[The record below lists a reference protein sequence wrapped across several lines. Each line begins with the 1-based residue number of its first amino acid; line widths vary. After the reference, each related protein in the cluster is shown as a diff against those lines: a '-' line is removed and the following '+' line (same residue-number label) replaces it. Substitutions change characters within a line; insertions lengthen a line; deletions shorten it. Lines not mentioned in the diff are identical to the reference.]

1 MSEVG
6 GSPPRPRPSIAGRPS
21 LAGAPRGPRAL
32 QRLLSRPIVESTLG
46 GLIIT
51 SAALTVVETTSTAPS
66 PWVVYGV
73 QAITA
78 LFVVELVTR
87 FRISPSRRGFFREY
101 WLDVLSVLPLV
112 AALDLPFVEGAS
124 ARPPNWLAA
133 LALLRIFRLLRLLK
147 IARHRVLLFPRVLR
161 KGAREVFFA
170 SGLVMLAVVFA
181 SSALVMFERD
191 ANPALRTF
199 PQAFWFSVY
208 SVIATEPIP
217 GPPQTL
223 GGHVVA
229 VFVIMTGLFTFAT
242 VVGTISALVS
252 DRMRSGDLIMDWED
266 LRDHL
271 IVCGWNRKAEII
283 IKEFIAA
290 YPDDDRPIVVL
301 AELEGGV
308 PQLRDAASRTRV
320 QFLNDDF
327 TKLEALEKV
336 GIRRAARCILLADTS
351 KGRKERDADAR
362 TVLAA
367 LTIERLNP
375 GIYTV
380 AEINRREHA
389 HHLEMGKVN
398 DYVVSGEQSAF
409 LLAQSAIT
417 RGVMSVFSELLTR
430 EHGNRFSRC
439 SLTHAWKGRSFL
451 ELMVHMK
458 EEHNALLVGVEE
470 NEKIVVNP
478 TAYVFKGD
486 EDVVLIAARDV
497 KL

>member
-1 MSEVG
+1 MSDSPAARFAREPQAS
-6 GSPPRPRPSIAGRPS
+6 GS
-21 LAGAPRGPRAL
+21 RGAL
-32 QRLLSRPIVESTLG
+32 QRLLNRPWVETTLG
-46 GLIIT
+46 GLII
-51 SAALTVVETTSTAPS
+51 SSVALTVIETTSTFPS
-66 PWVVYGV
+66 RSVVFGV
-73 QAITA
+73 HAISLIFLLELTA
-78 LFVVELVTR
+78 R
-87 FRISPSRRGFFREY
+87 FRVAPSRRGFFKEY
-101 WLDVLSVLPLV
+101 WLDLISVLPLL
-112 AALDLPFVEGAS
+112 AAADLPFVEGAS
-124 ARPPNWLAA
+124 ATPPSWLAA
-133 LALLRIFRLLRLLK
+133 LGLLRIFRLLRLLK

-161 KGAREVFFA
+161 KGARELFFA

-191 ANPALRTF
+191 SNPALRTF

-217 GPPQTL
+217 GPPQTF

-229 VFVIMTGLFTFAT
+229 VVVIITGLFTFAT

-252 DRMRSGDLIMDWED
+252 DRMRDGDLIMDWED

-271 IVCGWNRKAEII
+271 IVCGWSRKAEII
-283 IKEFIAA
+283 IKEYVAA
-290 YPDDDRPIVVL
+290 YPDDDRTIVVL
-301 AELEGGV
+301 AELEGGI

-327 TKLEALEKV
+327 TKLEALEKA

-375 GIYTV
+375 AIYTV

-439 SLTHAWKGRSFL
+439 SLTGKWKDRTFL

-458 EEHNALLVGVEE
+458 EEHNALLVGVEQD
-470 NEKIVVNP
+470 EKIVVNP
-478 TAYVFKGD
+478 TSYIFKGD

>member
-1 MSEVG
+1 MNDGPAARFAREPHLVG
-6 GSPPRPRPSIAGRPS
+6 SR
-21 LAGAPRGPRAL
+21 GAL
-32 QRLLSRPIVESTLG
+32 HRLLHRPWVETVLG
-46 GLIIT
+46 GLIIA
-51 SAALTVVETTSTAPS
+51 SVALTVIETTTRNPS
-66 PWVVYGV
+66 RLVVFSV
-73 QAITA
+73 HAISVVF
-78 LFVVELVTR
+78 LFELAARLRVA
-87 FRISPSRRGFFREY
+87 PSRRGFFNEY
-101 WLDVLSVLPLV
+101 WLDVVSVMPLLAV
-112 AALDLPFVEGAS
+112 IDLPFVEVS
-124 ARPPNWLAA
+124 APAPPSWFAA
-133 LALLRIFRLLRLLK
+133 LGLLRIFRLLRLLK

-161 KGAREVFFA
+161 KGARELFFA

-181 SSALVMFERD
+181 SSALVMFERET
-191 ANPALRTF
+191 NPALRTF
-199 PQAFWFSVY
+199 SQAFWFSVY

-217 GPPQTL
+217 GPPQTF

-229 VFVIMTGLFTFAT
+229 VFVIITGLFTFAT

-252 DRMRSGDLIMDWED
+252 DRMRDGDLIMDWED
-266 LRDHL
+266 LKDHL
-271 IVCGWNRKAEII
+271 IVCGWSRKAELI
-283 IKEFIAA
+283 IKEYIAA

-308 PQLRDAASRTRV
+308 PQIRDAASRARI

-327 TKLEALEKV
+327 TKLEALEKAGV
-336 GIRRAARCILLADTS
+336 RRAARCILLADTS
-351 KGRKERDADAR
+351 RGRKERDADAR

-375 GIYTV
+375 AIYTV

-439 SLTHAWKGRSFL
+439 SLTKDWKGRTFL

-458 EEHNALLVGVEE
+458 EEHNALLVGVEQD
-470 NEKIVVNP
+470 EKIVVNP
-478 TAYVFKGD
+478 TSYVFKGN

>member
-1 MSEVG
+1 MSEV
-6 GSPPRPRPSIAGRPS
+6 
-21 LAGAPRGPRAL
+21 AGARATPVTREPPAPGPRGGV
-32 QRLLSRPIVESTLG
+32 QRLLGRAWVESTLG
-46 GLIIT
+46 GLIIV
-51 SAALTVVETTSTAPS
+51 SAALTVIETTTVNPS
-66 PWVVYGV
+66 VRVVYAV
-73 QAITA
+73 HAIT
-78 LFVVELVTR
+78 LVFVVELFLR
-87 FRISPSRRGFFREY
+87 FRIAASRRSFFREY
-101 WLDVLSVLPLV
+101 WLDVISVLPLA
-112 AALDLPFVEGAS
+112 AALDLPFVHDAS
-124 ARPPNWLAA
+124 ATPPGWLAA
-133 LALLRIFRLLRLLK
+133 LALLRIFRVLRLLK

-170 SGLVMLAVVFA
+170 SGLVLLVVVFA
-181 SSALVMFERD
+181 SSALVMFERE
-191 ANPALRTF
+191 ANPSLGTF
-199 PQAFWFSVY
+199 SQAFWFSVY
-208 SVIATEPIP
+208 SVVAAEPIP

-229 VFVIMTGLFTFAT
+229 VFVILTGLFTFAT

-252 DRMRSGDLIMDWED
+252 DRMRSGDILVDWED
-266 LRDHL
+266 LRDHM

-283 IKEFIAA
+283 IREFIAA

-308 PQLRDAASRTRV
+308 PQLRDAPSRARV

-327 TKLEALEKV
+327 TKLEALEKA

-375 GIYTV
+375 AIYTV
-380 AEINRREHA
+380 AEIHRREHA

-439 SLTHAWKGRSFL
+439 SLTSEWKGKSFL

-458 EEHNALLVGVEE
+458 EEHNALLVGVEDG
-470 NEKIVVNP
+470 EKIVVNP
-478 TAYVFKGD
+478 TSYVFTGS

>member
-1 MSEVG
+1 MKT
-6 GSPPRPRPSIAGRPS
+6 RPRRPS
-21 LAGAPRGPRAL
+21 PAI
-32 QRLLSRPIVESTLG
+32 QRLLGRPWVETALG
-46 GLIIT
+46 GLIIG
-51 SAALTVVETTSTAPS
+51 SAALTVIETTSSIPN
-66 PWVVYGV
+66 PRVVYLV
-73 QAITA
+73 HAISA
-78 LFVVELVTR
+78 VFVAELFLR
-87 FRISPSRRGFFREY
+87 FRIAPSRRGFFKEY
-101 WLDVLSVLPLV
+101 WLDILSVLPLLT
-112 AALDLPFVEGAS
+112 AARLPFVEGAS
-124 ARPPNWLAA
+124 ATPPGWLAA

-181 SSALVMFERD
+181 SSALVTFERET
-191 ANPALRTF
+191 NPSLSSF

-217 GPPQTL
+217 GPPHTF

-229 VFVIMTGLFTFAT
+229 VFVILTGLFTFAT

-252 DRMRSGDLIMDWED
+252 DRMRSGDLIMDWDD
-266 LRDHL
+266 LKDHL
-271 IVCGWNRKAEII
+271 IICGFNRKAEII
-283 IKEFIAA
+283 IREYITAN
-290 YPDDDRPIVVL
+290 PDDERPIVVL
-301 AELEGGV
+301 AELEGGI

-320 QFLNDDF
+320 QFMNDDF

-336 GIRRAARCILLADTS
+336 GVRRAARCILLADTS

-375 GIYTV
+375 DVYTV
-380 AEINRREHA
+380 AEIHRREHA

-439 SLTHAWKGRSFL
+439 SLTNDWKGRSFL

-470 NEKIVVNP
+470 GEKIVVNP
-478 TAYVFKGD
+478 TSYVFKGD

-497 KL
+497 RL

>member
-1 MSEVG
+1 MSVLQ
-6 GSPPRPRPSIAGRPS
+6 RFLGRPV
-21 LAGAPRGPRAL
+21 
-32 QRLLSRPIVESTLG
+32 VESTLG

-51 SAALTVVETTSTAPS
+51 SVALTVVETTSTS
-66 PWVVYGV
+66 PNRWVVLAV
-73 QAITA
+73 HAISVV
-78 LFVVELVTR
+78 FVVELVAR
-87 FRISPSRRGFFREY
+87 FRIAPSRRGFFKEY
-101 WLDVLSVLPLV
+101 WLDVLSVMPLLAV
-112 AALDLPFVEGAS
+112 ADLPFVQGAS
-124 ARPPNWLAA
+124 ATPASWFAA
-133 LALLRIFRLLRLLK
+133 LGLLRIFRLLRLLK
-147 IARHRVLLFPRVLR
+147 IARHRALLFPRVIR
-161 KGAREVFFA
+161 KGARELFFA

-191 ANPALRTF
+191 SNPALRTF

-217 GPPQTL
+217 GPPQTF

-271 IVCGWNRKAEII
+271 IVCGWSRKAEII
-283 IKEFIAA
+283 IKEYIAA
-290 YPDDDRPIVVL
+290 SPDDDRPIVVI
-301 AELEGGV
+301 AELEGGI
-308 PQLRDAASRTRV
+308 PQVRDVGSRQRV

-327 TKLEALEKV
+327 TKLEALEKAGV
-336 GIRRAARCILLADTS
+336 RRAARCILLADTS

-375 GIYTV
+375 AIYTV

-439 SLTHAWKGRSFL
+439 SLTHAWKGKSFL

-458 EEHNALLVGVEE
+458 EEHNALLVGVEQD
-470 NEKIVVNP
+470 EKIVVNP
-478 TAYVFKGD
+478 TSYVFKGN

>member
-1 MSEVG
+1 MNEARGRVTRE
-6 GSPPRPRPSIAGRPS
+6 PPPP
-21 LAGAPRGPRAL
+21 GPRDPL
-32 QRLLSRPIVESTLG
+32 QRLLGKPWVETLLG

-51 SAALTVVETTSTAPS
+51 SAALTVVETTTVQPS
-66 PWVVYGV
+66 PDVVRAV
-73 QAITA
+73 HAISAIFA
-78 LFVVELVTR
+78 LELAAR
-87 FRISPSRRGFFREY
+87 FRVAPSRRGFFKEY
-101 WLDVLSVLPLV
+101 WLDLISVVPLF
-112 AALDLPFVEGAS
+112 AALRLPFVEGAS
-124 ARPPNWLAA
+124 ATPPQWLAA
-133 LALLRIFRLLRLLK
+133 LALFRIFRLLRLLK
-147 IARHRVLLFPRVLR
+147 IARHRALLFPRVLR

-191 ANPALRTF
+191 SNPSLRTF

-208 SVIATEPIP
+208 SVVAAEPIP
-217 GPPQTL
+217 GPPQTF

-229 VFVIMTGLFTFAT
+229 VMVILTGLFTFAT

-252 DRMRSGDLIMDWED
+252 DRMRTGDLIMEWED
-266 LRDHL
+266 LKDHL
-271 IVCGWNRKAEII
+271 IVCGFNRKAEII
-283 IKEFIAA
+283 IREYVAA

-301 AELEGGV
+301 AELEAGA
-308 PQLRDAASRTRV
+308 PQLRDPASRARV

-327 TKLEALEKV
+327 TKLEALEKAGV
-336 GIRRAARCILLADTS
+336 RRAARCILLADTS

-375 GIYTV
+375 AVYTV
-380 AEINRREHA
+380 AEIHRREHA

-439 SLTHAWKGRSFL
+439 SVTTPWKGKTFL
-451 ELMVHMK
+451 ELMIHMK
-458 EEHNALLVGVEE
+458 EEHNALLIGVEQD
-470 NEKIVVNP
+470 EKIVVNP
-478 TAYVFKGD
+478 TEYVLKGD
-486 EDVVLIAARDV
+486 EDVVLIAAHDV

>member
-1 MSEVG
+1 MNDARGRVTRD
-6 GSPPRPRPSIAGRPS
+6 PPPIPRE
-21 LAGAPRGPRAL
+21 PRK
-32 QRLLSRPIVESTLG
+32 RLLGKPWVETLLG
-46 GLIIT
+46 ALILT
-51 SAALTVVETTSTAPS
+51 SAALTVIETTAVHPTPN
-66 PWVVYGV
+66 VVHAV
-73 QAITA
+73 HAISA
-78 LFVVELVTR
+78 VFVVELLLR
-87 FRISPSRRGFFREY
+87 FRAARSRRAFLEEY
-101 WLDVLSVLPLV
+101 WLDLISVLPV
-112 AALDLPFVEGAS
+112 FAALHLPFVEGTTAP
-124 ARPPNWLAA
+124 RPQWLAA

-147 IARHRVLLFPRVLR
+147 IARHRALLFPRVLR

-170 SGLVMLAVVFA
+170 SGLVMLAVIFA

-191 ANPALRTF
+191 SNPSLRTF

-208 SVIATEPIP
+208 SVVAAEPIP

-229 VFVIMTGLFTFAT
+229 VMVILTGLFTFAT
-242 VVGTISALVS
+242 VVGTISALVA
-252 DRMRSGDLIMDWED
+252 DRMRTGDLIMEWED
-266 LRDHL
+266 LKDHL

-283 IKEFIAA
+283 IREFVAA
-290 YPDDDRPIVVL
+290 YPDDERPIVVV
-301 AELEGGV
+301 AELEAGI
-308 PQLRDAASRTRV
+308 PQLIDPASRARV

-327 TKLEALEKV
+327 TKLEAIEKAGV
-336 GIRRAARCILLADTS
+336 RRAARCILLSDMA

-375 GIYTV
+375 AIYTV
-380 AEINRREHA
+380 AEIHRREHA
-389 HHLEMGKVN
+389 IHLEMGKVN

-439 SLTHAWKGRSFL
+439 SVTKTWKGRTFL
-451 ELMVHMK
+451 DLMIHMK
-458 EEHNALLVGVEE
+458 EKHNALLIGVEQD
-470 NEKIVVNP
+470 EKIVVNP
-478 TAYVFKGD
+478 TGYVLRGD
-486 EDVVLIAARDV
+486 EDVVLIAAHDV

>member
-1 MSEVG
+1 MSQSAVA
-6 GSPPRPRPSIAGRPS
+6 P
-21 LAGAPRGPRAL
+21 PRGPRGGL
-32 QRLLSRPIVESTLG
+32 QRFFSRPLVETTLG
-46 GLIIT
+46 GLIIA
-51 SAALTVVETTSTAPS
+51 SAALTVTEATAVHSMPF
-66 PWVVYGV
+66 VVYGV
-73 QAITA
+73 HAISA
-78 LFVVELVTR
+78 IFAIELIAR
-87 FRISPSRRGFFREY
+87 FRVAPSHRGFFREY
-101 WLDVLSVLPLV
+101 WLDMLSVLPLV
-112 AALDLPFVEGAS
+112 AALRLPFVEGPEAV
-124 ARPPNWLAA
+124 PPGWLTA
-133 LALLRIFRLLRLLK
+133 LALLRILRLLRLLK

-170 SGLVMLAVVFA
+170 SGFVMLVVVFA

-191 ANPALRTF
+191 ANPSLRTF

-208 SVIATEPIP
+208 SVIATEPVP
-217 GPPQTL
+217 GPPQTF

-229 VFVIMTGLFTFAT
+229 VFVILTGLFTFAT
-242 VVGTISALVS
+242 VVGTISAVVS
-252 DRMRSGDLIMDWED
+252 DRMRSGDLIVDWED

-271 IVCGWNRKAEII
+271 IICGFNRKAEII
-283 IKEFIAA
+283 IKEYITAN
-290 YPDDDRPIVVL
+290 PDDDRAIVVV
-301 AELEGGV
+301 AELENGI
-308 PQLRDAASRTRV
+308 PQLRDAVSRTRV

-327 TKLEALEKV
+327 TKIDALEKAGV
-336 GIRRAARCILLADTS
+336 RRAARCILLADTS

-375 GIYTV
+375 AVYTV
-380 AEINRREHA
+380 AEIHRREHA

-439 SLTHAWKGRSFL
+439 SLTPDWKGRSFL

-470 NEKIVVNP
+470 DERIVINP
-478 TAYVFKGD
+478 TSYVFEGD

-497 KL
+497 RL

>member
-1 MSEVG
+1 
-6 GSPPRPRPSIAGRPS
+6 
-21 LAGAPRGPRAL
+21 
-32 QRLLSRPIVESTLG
+32 
-46 GLIIT
+46 
-51 SAALTVVETTSTAPS
+51 
-66 PWVVYGV
+66 
-73 QAITA
+73 
-78 LFVVELVTR
+78 
-87 FRISPSRRGFFREY
+87 
-101 WLDVLSVLPLV
+101 
-112 AALDLPFVEGAS
+112 
-124 ARPPNWLAA
+124 
-133 LALLRIFRLLRLLK
+133 
-147 IARHRVLLFPRVLR
+147 
-161 KGAREVFFA
+161 
-170 SGLVMLAVVFA
+170 
-181 SSALVMFERD
+181 
-191 ANPALRTF
+191 
-199 PQAFWFSVY
+199 
-208 SVIATEPIP
+208 
-217 GPPQTL
+217 
-223 GGHVVA
+223 VA
-229 VFVIMTGLFTFAT
+229 VIVIMTGLFTFAT

-252 DRMRSGDLIMDWED
+252 DRMRDGDLIMDWED

-271 IVCGWNRKAEII
+271 IVCGWSRKAEII
-283 IKEFIAA
+283 IKEYVAA
-290 YPDDDRPIVVL
+290 YPEDDRPIVVL

-308 PQLRDAASRTRV
+308 PQLRDPGSRSRV

-327 TKLEALEKV
+327 TKLEALEKAGV
-336 GIRRAARCILLADTS
+336 RRAARCILLADTS

-375 GIYTV
+375 AIYTV

-439 SLTHAWKGRSFL
+439 SLTNDWKGKTFL

-458 EEHNALLVGVEE
+458 EEHNALLVGVEQD
-470 NEKIVVNP
+470 EKIVVNP
-478 TAYVFKGD
+478 TGYVFTGN

>member
-1 MSEVG
+1 MSVG
-6 GSPPRPRPSIAGRPS
+6 R
-21 LAGAPRGPRAL
+21 APRASMRLPRAPRAGL
-32 QRLLSRPIVESTLG
+32 QRFLGRSAVETFLG
-46 GLIIT
+46 GLIIS
-51 SAALTVVETTSTAPS
+51 SAALTVIETTSTYPKPS
-66 PWVVYGV
+66 VVYV
-73 QAITA
+73 VHAISA
-78 LFVVELVTR
+78 IFVLELCAR
-87 FRISPSRRGFFREY
+87 YRIAASRRGFFKEY
-101 WLDVLSVLPLV
+101 WLDILSVLPLL
-112 AALDLPFVEGAS
+112 AAARLPFVEGAS
-124 ARPPNWLAA
+124 AVPPGWLAA

-170 SGLVMLAVVFA
+170 SGFVLLAVVFA

-191 ANPALRTF
+191 TNPSLATF

-217 GPPQTL
+217 GPPRSF
-223 GGHVVA
+223 GGHIVA
-229 VFVIMTGLFTFAT
+229 VFVILTGLFTFAT

-252 DRMRSGDLIMDWED
+252 DRMRSGELIMDWED
-266 LRDHL
+266 LHDHL

-283 IKEFIAA
+283 IKEFVAA
-290 YPDDDRPIVVL
+290 YPDDDRVIVVL

-308 PQLRDAASRTRV
+308 PQLRDVPSRARV

-327 TKLEALEKV
+327 TKLEALEKAGV
-336 GIRRAARCILLADTS
+336 RRAARCILLADTS

-375 GIYTV
+375 DIYTV

-439 SLTHAWKGRSFL
+439 SLTNDWKGKSFL

-458 EEHNALLVGVEE
+458 EDHNALLVGVEE
-470 NEKIVVNP
+470 GDKIVVNP
-478 TAYVFKGD
+478 TSYVFKGS

>member
-1 MSEVG
+1 MSNGPAARFSREPQAA
-6 GSPPRPRPSIAGRPS
+6 GSR
-21 LAGAPRGPRAL
+21 GAR
-32 QRLLSRPIVESTLG
+32 QRLLTRPWVETTLG
-46 GLIIT
+46 GLIIC
-51 SAALTVVETTSTAPS
+51 SVALTVVETTSTYPS
-66 PWVVYGV
+66 RLVVFTV
-73 QAITA
+73 HAISVVF
-78 LFVVELVTR
+78 LVELVAR
-87 FRISPSRRGFFREY
+87 FRSAPSRRGFFREY
-101 WLDVLSVLPLV
+101 WLDIVSVLPLL
-112 AALDLPFVEGAS
+112 AAVDLPFVEGAS
-124 ARPPNWLAA
+124 ATPPSWLAA
-133 LALLRIFRLLRLLK
+133 LGLLRIFRLLRLLK

-161 KGAREVFFA
+161 KGARELFFA

-191 ANPALRTF
+191 SNPSLRTF

-217 GPPQTL
+217 GPPQTF

-229 VFVIMTGLFTFAT
+229 VVVIITGLFTFAT

-252 DRMRSGDLIMDWED
+252 DRMRDGDLIMDWED
-266 LRDHL
+266 LHDHL
-271 IVCGWNRKAEII
+271 IVCGWSRKAEII
-283 IKEFIAA
+283 IKEYVAA
-290 YPDDDRPIVVL
+290 YPEDDRPIVVL
-301 AELEGGV
+301 AELESGV
-308 PQLRDAASRTRV
+308 PQLRDPASRQRV

-327 TKLEALEKV
+327 TKLEALEKAGV
-336 GIRRAARCILLADTS
+336 RRAARCILLADTS

-375 GIYTV
+375 AIYTV

-439 SLTHAWKGRSFL
+439 SLTNDWKGKTFL

-458 EEHNALLVGVEE
+458 EEHNALLVGVEQD
-470 NEKIVVNP
+470 EKIVVNP

>member
-1 MSEVG
+1 MS
-6 GSPPRPRPSIAGRPS
+6 GSPAARFAREPRTTGS
-21 LAGAPRGPRAL
+21 RGAL
-32 QRLLSRPIVESTLG
+32 QRFLGRPLVETTLG
-46 GLIIT
+46 GLIL
-51 SAALTVVETTSTAPS
+51 SSVALTVIETTSTYPS
-66 PWVVYGV
+66 RLVVFGV
-73 QAITA
+73 HSISVIF
-78 LFVVELVTR
+78 LLELGAR
-87 FRISPSRRGFFREY
+87 FRVSPSRRGFFKEY
-101 WLDVLSVLPLV
+101 WLDLVSVLPLL
-112 AALDLPFVEGAS
+112 AAVDLPFVEGAS
-124 ARPPNWLAA
+124 ATPPNWLAA
-133 LALLRIFRLLRLLK
+133 LGLLRIFRLLRLMK

-161 KGAREVFFA
+161 KGARELFFA

-191 ANPALRTF
+191 TNPALRTF

-217 GPPQTL
+217 GPPQTF

-229 VFVIMTGLFTFAT
+229 VIVIMTGLFTFAT

-252 DRMRSGDLIMDWED
+252 DRMRDGELIMDWED

-271 IVCGWNRKAEII
+271 IVCGWSRKAEII
-283 IKEFIAA
+283 IKEYVSAC
-290 YPDDDRPIVVL
+290 PQDDRPIVVV

-308 PQLRDAASRTRV
+308 PQLRDAASRSRV

-327 TKLEALEKV
+327 TKLEALEKAGV
-336 GIRRAARCILLADTS
+336 RRAARCILLADTS
-351 KGRKERDADAR
+351 RGRKERDADAR

-375 GIYTV
+375 AIYTV

-439 SLTHAWKGRSFL
+439 SLTNDWKGKTFL

-458 EEHNALLVGVEE
+458 EDHNALLVGVEQDGT
-470 NEKIVVNP
+470 IVVNP
-478 TAYVFKGD
+478 TSFVFNGD

>member
-1 MSEVG
+1 
-6 GSPPRPRPSIAGRPS
+6 
-21 LAGAPRGPRAL
+21 
-32 QRLLSRPIVESTLG
+32 
-46 GLIIT
+46 
-51 SAALTVVETTSTAPS
+51 
-66 PWVVYGV
+66 
-73 QAITA
+73 
-78 LFVVELVTR
+78 
-87 FRISPSRRGFFREY
+87 
-101 WLDVLSVLPLV
+101 
-112 AALDLPFVEGAS
+112 
-124 ARPPNWLAA
+124 
-133 LALLRIFRLLRLLK
+133 
-147 IARHRVLLFPRVLR
+147 
-161 KGAREVFFA
+161 
-170 SGLVMLAVVFA
+170 
-181 SSALVMFERD
+181 
-191 ANPALRTF
+191 
-199 PQAFWFSVY
+199 
-208 SVIATEPIP
+208 
-217 GPPQTL
+217 
-223 GGHVVA
+223 VA
-229 VFVIMTGLFTFAT
+229 VIVILTGLFTFAT

-252 DRMRSGDLIMDWED
+252 DRMRSGDLIVDWED

-271 IVCGWNRKAEII
+271 IICGFNRKAEII
-283 IKEFIAA
+283 IREYIAA

-308 PQLRDAASRTRV
+308 PQLRDPASRARV

-327 TKLEALEKV
+327 TKLEALEKA
-336 GIRRAARCILLADTS
+336 GIRRAARCILLADLS

-439 SLTHAWKGRSFL
+439 ALTQAWKGRTFV

-458 EEHNALLVGVEE
+458 EAHNALLVGVEE
-470 NEKIVVNP
+470 GEKIVVNP
-478 TAYVFKGD
+478 TSYVFTGA

>member
-1 MSEVG
+1 MNAPGAS
-6 GSPPRPRPSIAGRPS
+6 
-21 LAGAPRGPRAL
+21 APRGPFHHGPRSPL
-32 QRLLSRPIVESTLG
+32 SRLLARPWVETLLG
-46 GLIIT
+46 GLILV
-51 SAALTVVETTSTAPS
+51 SAALTVIETTSGVPS
-66 PWVVYGV
+66 MRVVYAV
-73 QAITA
+73 HAIS
-78 LFVVELVTR
+78 FVFVLELAARARVA
-87 FRISPSRRGFFREY
+87 PSRRAFFREY
-101 WLDVLSVLPLV
+101 WIDLLSVMPLL
-112 AALDLPFVEGAS
+112 AALDLPFVEGAT
-124 ARPPNWLAA
+124 ARPPGWLAA
-133 LALLRIFRLLRLLK
+133 LALLRIFRLFRLLK

-170 SGLVMLAVVFA
+170 SGLVLLAVVFA

-191 ANPALRTF
+191 TNPAMRTF
-199 PQAFWFSVY
+199 SQAFWFSVY
-208 SVIATEPIP
+208 SVVAAEPIP
-217 GPPQTL
+217 NPPSTF

-229 VFVIMTGLFTFAT
+229 VFVILTGLFTFAT

-252 DRMRSGDLIMDWED
+252 DRMRSGDLIMEWED

-271 IVCGWNRKAEII
+271 VICGWSRKAEII
-283 IKEFIAA
+283 VREYVAA
-290 YPDDDRPIVVL
+290 YPDDDRPIAVL

-308 PQLRDAASRTRV
+308 PTLRDAASRMRV

-336 GIRRAARCILLADTS
+336 GVRRAARCIILADTS

-375 GIYTV
+375 AVYTV
-380 AEINRREHA
+380 AEIHRREHG

-439 SLTHAWKGRSFL
+439 SVTSAWKGKAFL
-451 ELMVHMK
+451 DLLVHLK
-458 EEHNALLVGVEE
+458 KEHNALLVGVAEE
-470 NEKIVVNP
+470 DRIVVNP
-478 TAYVFKGD
+478 TEYVFRGD
-486 EDVVLIAARDV
+486 EDVVLIAAGDV
-497 KL
+497 RL

>member
-1 MSEVG
+1 MSDSPAARFSREPPAA
-6 GSPPRPRPSIAGRPS
+6 GSRGALQKLLGRP
-21 LAGAPRGPRAL
+21 L
-32 QRLLSRPIVESTLG
+32 VETTLG
-46 GLIIT
+46 GLIIS
-51 SAALTVVETTSTAPS
+51 SAALTVVETTSTYPTRG
-66 PWVVYGV
+66 VVFAV
-73 QAITA
+73 HAISVI
-78 LFVVELVTR
+78 FVVELIAR
-87 FRISPSRRGFFREY
+87 FRVAPSRRGFFREY
-101 WLDVLSVLPLV
+101 WLDIISVLPLL
-112 AALDLPFVEGAS
+112 AAVDLPFVEGAS
-124 ARPPNWLAA
+124 ATPPNWLAA
-133 LALLRIFRLLRLLK
+133 LGLLRIFRLLRLLK

-161 KGAREVFFA
+161 KGARELFFA
-170 SGLVMLAVVFA
+170 SGLVLLAVVFA

-191 ANPALRTF
+191 SNPALRTF

-217 GPPQTL
+217 GPPQTF

-229 VFVIMTGLFTFAT
+229 VIVIMTGLFTFAT

-252 DRMRSGDLIMDWED
+252 DRMRDGDLIMDWED

-271 IVCGWNRKAEII
+271 IVCGWSRKAEII
-283 IKEFIAA
+283 IKEYVAA
-290 YPDDDRPIVVL
+290 YLEDDRPIVVL

-308 PQLRDAASRTRV
+308 PQLRDPGSRSRV

-327 TKLEALEKV
+327 TKLEALEKAGV
-336 GIRRAARCILLADTS
+336 RRAARCILLADTS

-375 GIYTV
+375 AIYTV

-439 SLTHAWKGRSFL
+439 SLTNDWKGKTFL

-458 EEHNALLVGVEE
+458 EEHNALLVGVEQD
-470 NEKIVVNP
+470 EKIVVNP
-478 TAYVFKGD
+478 TGYVFTGN

>member
-6 GSPPRPRPSIAGRPS
+6 A
-21 LAGAPRGPRAL
+21 LAGSRAVREPPPPPGPRGSL
-32 QRLLSRPIVESTLG
+32 QRLLARPWVETSLG
-46 GLIIT
+46 GFILS
-51 SAALTVVETTSTAPS
+51 SAALTVIETTSRAPG
-66 PWVVYGV
+66 PLVVYGV
-73 QAITA
+73 HAISVV
-78 LFVVELVTR
+78 FVLELLARLRVA
-87 FRISPSRRGFFREY
+87 PSRRSFLKEY
-101 WLDVLSVLPLV
+101 WLDLLSVLPLV
-112 AALDLPFVEGAS
+112 AALRLPFVEGAS
-124 ARPPNWLAA
+124 ATPPDWLAA

-170 SGLVMLAVVFA
+170 SGLVLLAVVFA
-181 SSALVMFERD
+181 SSALVMFERES
-191 ANPALRTF
+191 NPSLRTF

-217 GPPQTL
+217 GPPHTF

-229 VFVIMTGLFTFAT
+229 VFVILTGLFTFAT

-252 DRMRSGDLIMDWED
+252 DRMRSGDLIMEWED

-271 IVCGWNRKAEII
+271 IICGFNRKAEII
-283 IKEFIAA
+283 IKEYVAA
-290 YPDDDRPIVVL
+290 YPDDDRPIVVV

-308 PQLRDAASRTRV
+308 PQLRDAVSRTRV

-327 TKLEALEKV
+327 TKLEALEKAGV
-336 GIRRAARCILLADTS
+336 RRAARCILLADTS

-375 GIYTV
+375 AVYTV
-380 AEINRREHA
+380 AEIHRREHA

-451 ELMVHMK
+451 ELMIHMK

-470 NEKIVVNP
+470 GEKIVVNP
-478 TAYVFKGD
+478 TSYVFKGT

>member
-1 MSEVG
+1 MSA
-6 GSPPRPRPSIAGRPS
+6 P
-21 LAGAPRGPRAL
+21 GARANRSAVA
-32 QRLLSRPIVESTLG
+32 RLLTRPWVESTLG
-46 GLIIT
+46 GLILA
-51 SAALTVVETTSTAPS
+51 SAALTVVETTSGAP
-66 PWVVYGV
+66 PLRVVYAV
-73 QAITA
+73 HAIS
-78 LFVVELVTR
+78 LVFVVELVAR
-87 FRISPSRRGFFREY
+87 LRAAPSRRGFFREY
-101 WLDVLSVLPLV
+101 WLDVLSVLPLL
-112 AALDLPFVEGAS
+112 AALRLPFADANAAS
-124 ARPPNWLAA
+124 ATPPGWLAA
-133 LALLRIFRLLRLLK
+133 LALLRIFRLFRLLK

-181 SSALVMFERD
+181 SSALVMFERPT
-191 ANPALRTF
+191 NPALRTF

-208 SVIATEPIP
+208 SVVAAEPIP
-217 GPPQTL
+217 GPPQTF

-229 VFVIMTGLFTFAT
+229 VFVILTGLFTFAT

-252 DRMRSGDLIMDWED
+252 DRMRSGDLLIDWED
-266 LRDHL
+266 LKDHL

-283 IKEFIAA
+283 IKEYVSA
-290 YPDDDRPIVVL
+290 YPDDGPPIAVV

-308 PQLRDAASRTRV
+308 PQLRDAASRSRV

-336 GIRRAARCILLADTS
+336 GVRRAARCIILADTAR
-351 KGRKERDADAR
+351 GRKERDADAR

-375 GIYTV
+375 AVYTV
-380 AEINRREHA
+380 AEIHRRENA

-439 SLTHAWKGRSFL
+439 AVTGAWKGRSFL
-451 ELMVHMK
+451 DLLVHLK
-458 EEHNALLVGVEE
+458 KEHNALLIGVAEQE
-470 NEKIVVNP
+470 RILVNP
-478 TAYVFKGD
+478 TEYVFRGD

-497 KL
+497 TL

>member
-1 MSEVG
+1 MNEARGRVTRE
-6 GSPPRPRPSIAGRPS
+6 PPPP
-21 LAGAPRGPRAL
+21 GPRDPL
-32 QRLLSRPIVESTLG
+32 QRLLGRPWVETLLG
-46 GLIIT
+46 GLILT
-51 SAALTVVETTSTAPS
+51 SAALTVLETTSTS
-66 PWVVYGV
+66 PGPNVALAVH
-73 QAITA
+73 AISA
-78 LFVVELVTR
+78 IFVVELVAR
-87 FRISPSRRGFFREY
+87 FRVAPSRRGFVREY
-101 WLDVLSVLPLV
+101 WLDLISVFPLV
-112 AALDLPFVEGAS
+112 AALRLPFVEGAT
-124 ARPPNWLAA
+124 ATPPQWLAA

-147 IARHRVLLFPRVLR
+147 IARHRALLFPRVLR

-191 ANPALRTF
+191 ANPSLRTF

-208 SVIATEPIP
+208 SVVAAEPIP
-217 GPPQTL
+217 GPPQTF

-229 VFVIMTGLFTFAT
+229 VMVILTGLFTFAT

-252 DRMRSGDLIMDWED
+252 DRMRTGDLVMEWED
-266 LRDHL
+266 LKDHL
-271 IVCGWNRKAEII
+271 IVCGFNRKAEII
-283 IKEFIAA
+283 IREYVAA
-290 YPDDDRPIVVL
+290 YPEDDRPIVVV
-301 AELEGGV
+301 AELESGV
-308 PQLRDAASRTRV
+308 PTLRDAASRGRV

-327 TKLEALEKV
+327 TKLEALEKAGV
-336 GIRRAARCILLADTS
+336 RRAARCILLADTS

-375 GIYTV
+375 AIYTV
-380 AEINRREHA
+380 AEIHRREHA

-439 SLTHAWKGRSFL
+439 SVTKSWKGKSFL
-451 ELMVHMK
+451 ELMIHMK
-458 EEHNALLVGVEE
+458 EEHNALLIGVEQD
-470 NEKIVVNP
+470 EKIIVNP
-478 TAYVFKGD
+478 TEYVLKGD

>member
-1 MSEVG
+1 MNSRVRPTL
-6 GSPPRPRPSIAGRPS
+6 PPPPG
-21 LAGAPRGPRAL
+21 PRGSI
-32 QRLLSRPIVESTLG
+32 QRFLSRPLVETILG
-46 GLIIT
+46 GLIIA
-51 SAALTVVETTSTAPS
+51 SAALTVTETTAVYPR
-66 PWVVYGV
+66 PGVVYLV
-73 QAITA
+73 HAISA
-78 LFVVELVTR
+78 VFAVELLLR
-87 FRISPSRRGFFREY
+87 WRIAPSRRGFLREY
-101 WLDVLSVLPLV
+101 WLDILSTLPLL
-112 AALDLPFVEGAS
+112 AALRLPFVEGAT
-124 ARPPNWLAA
+124 ATPPGWLAT
-133 LALLRIFRLLRLLK
+133 LALLRIFRLLRLMK

-170 SGLVMLAVVFA
+170 SGFVMLAVVFA
-181 SSALVMFERD
+181 SAALVMFERD
-191 ANPALRTF
+191 SNPSLGTF

-217 GPPQTL
+217 GPPHTF

-229 VFVIMTGLFTFAT
+229 VFVILTGLFTFAT

-252 DRMRSGDLIMDWED
+252 DRMRSGDLIVDWED

-271 IVCGWNRKAEII
+271 IICGFNRKAEII
-283 IKEFIAA
+283 IKEYINAS
-290 YPDDDRPIVVL
+290 PDDDRPIVVL
-301 AELEGGV
+301 AELEGGI
-308 PQLRDAASRTRV
+308 PQLRDAVSRSRV

-336 GIRRAARCILLADTS
+336 GVRRAARCILLADTS

-375 GIYTV
+375 AVYTV
-380 AEINRREHA
+380 AEIHRREHA

-439 SLTHAWKGRSFL
+439 SLTNEWKGKSFL

-458 EEHNALLVGVEE
+458 EVHNALLVGVEE
-470 NEKIVVNP
+470 GEKIVVNP
-478 TAYVFKGD
+478 TAYVFTGT
-486 EDVVLIAARDV
+486 EDVVLIAGRDV

>member
-1 MSEVG
+1 MET
-6 GSPPRPRPSIAGRPS
+6 I
-21 LAGAPRGPRAL
+21 
-32 QRLLSRPIVESTLG
+32 LG
-46 GLIIT
+46 GLIIA
-51 SAALTVVETTSTAPS
+51 SAALTVTETTTVYPR
-66 PWVVYGV
+66 PGVVYLV
-73 QAITA
+73 HAISA
-78 LFVVELVTR
+78 VFAIELLLR
-87 FRISPSRRGFFREY
+87 FRIAASRRGYFREY
-101 WLDVLSVLPLV
+101 WIDILSTLPLL
-112 AALDLPFVEGAS
+112 AALRLPFVEGAS
-124 ARPPNWLAA
+124 ATPPGWLAA
-133 LALLRIFRLLRLLK
+133 LALLRIFRLLRLMK

-170 SGLVMLAVVFA
+170 SGFVMLAVVFA
-181 SSALVMFERD
+181 SAALVMFERD
-191 ANPALRTF
+191 SNPSLGTF

-217 GPPQTL
+217 GPPHTF
-223 GGHVVA
+223 GGHVIA
-229 VFVIMTGLFTFAT
+229 VFVILTGLFTFAT

-252 DRMRSGDLIMDWED
+252 DRMRSGDLIADWED

-271 IVCGWNRKAEII
+271 IICGFNRKAEII
-283 IKEFIAA
+283 IKEYINA

-301 AELEGGV
+301 AELEGGI
-308 PQLRDAASRTRV
+308 PQLRDAVSRTRV

-327 TKLEALEKV
+327 TKLEALEKAGV
-336 GIRRAARCILLADTS
+336 RRAARCILLADTS

-375 GIYTV
+375 AVYTV
-380 AEINRREHA
+380 AEIHRREHA

-439 SLTHAWKGRSFL
+439 SLTSQWKGKSFL

-458 EEHNALLVGVEE
+458 EVHNALLVGVEE
-470 NEKIVVNP
+470 GDKIVVNP
-478 TAYVFKGD
+478 TAYVFTGS